1 MMNGQMNTQRTSEK
15 RLLNTGSLPSMFLEP
30 GSFLNHFRK
39 KRKSKIFWVVDPHS
53 RVVFFFSFLPRTPS
67 FKLLE
72 HEKKEPKEPK
82 KMAVIVLNC
91 SVCSF
96 TSIHEKEDISGPLFC
111 CL

>member
-53 RVVFFFSFLPRTPS
+53 RVFFFFHSCQ
-67 FKLLE
+67 E
-72 HEKKEPKEPK
+72 HHLSNCLNMKKKEPKEPK